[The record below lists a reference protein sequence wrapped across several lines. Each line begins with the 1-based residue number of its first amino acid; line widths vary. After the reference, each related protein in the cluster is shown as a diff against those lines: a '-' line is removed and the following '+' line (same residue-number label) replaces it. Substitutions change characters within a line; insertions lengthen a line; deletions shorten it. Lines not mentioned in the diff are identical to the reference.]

1 MSFNPQPTGDS
12 ETTPADS
19 PLVLY
24 TDSAYT
30 LSAEAKEYGNKKT
43 IFFRVKKGDLLVR
56 SGDVCSYIYY
66 VQKGILRGY
75 VQDGKKEIT
84 TWITAENE
92 LVTSITSFH
101 VQQPSFENIH
111 AIEDCELYGIHY
123 NDLQYLYINHP
134 EVNVAGR
141 KLLERYYRDAEE
153 RAYVA
158 RLSEATSKYQRF
170 TQIKPYMLNR
180 VPLKFIASYLGMTLE
195 TLSRIRSRLSQ
206 AKQSS

>member
-1 MSFNPQPTGDS
+1 MSFNLQPTGES
-12 ETTPADS
+12 ETTLADS
-19 PLVLY
+19 PLVIF
-24 TDSAYT
+24 TDSAHT
-30 LSAEAKEYGNKKT
+30 LSQAAKDYGNRKS
-43 IFFRVKKGDLLVR
+43 IFHRVKKGDFLVR
-56 SGDVCSYIYY
+56 SGDVCSYIYF

-101 VQQPSFENIH
+101 VQQPSFENVH
-111 AIEDCELYGIHY
+111 AIEDCELFGIHY
-123 NDLQYLYINHP
+123 NDLQYLYNTFP

-153 RAYVA
+153 RAYIA

-170 TQIKPYMLNR
+170 TVTKSYMLNR

-195 TLSRIRSRLSQ
+195 TLSRIRSRLSH
-206 AKQSS
+206 AKQ